1 MTSPDFA
8 PTPCAARP
16 GGYAGRPLWLNVRDS
31 AGRSFAAFAGTAQ
44 GPPGSASLKV
54 ALNGEQFVELL
65 KQMMHR
71 RRKSVHL
78 ILGNSPAHERAIV
91 GEYVVSTEGG

>member
-1 MTSPDFA
+1 VHGKTWGLRG
-8 PTPCAARP
+8 PTPVVERP
-16 GGYAGRPLWLNVRDS
+16 GQRRSVVCCLCGDGAG
-31 AGRSFAAFAGTAQ
+31 AFWFCVFEG
-44 GPPGSASLKV
+44 